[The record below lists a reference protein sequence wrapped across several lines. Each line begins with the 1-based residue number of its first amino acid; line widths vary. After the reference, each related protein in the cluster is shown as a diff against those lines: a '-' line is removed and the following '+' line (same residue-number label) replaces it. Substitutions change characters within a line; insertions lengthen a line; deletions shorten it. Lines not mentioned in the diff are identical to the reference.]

1 MAYVCTLLD
10 DYGNKTYPITV
21 IDAIYDNNGIK
32 LQSILDNFALASDFK
47 NYAPKSHSHP
57 EYQTTAGMTNYST
70 TSHKHEEYLTTSKAS
85 SDYASKIHSHNQYQT
100 IADMSNYSTTSHT
113 HSQYLTTANAKE
125 SYASK
130 EHSHS
135 QYITTADLG
144 GYLTTSAASGDYAP
158 KNHTHSEYLT
168 TAKAASD
175 YAPKSHSHSQYQT
188 TAGMTG
194 YSTTSHT
201 HSQYLSTSGT
211 AANSNKLGNVAA
223 SAYLTTASGKK
234 FYEVSGTLAAGATS
248 LSLSNGNITTASTI
262 DVYSSVYGIS
272 PTKMTVSAGKVNMTF
287 DAQTVAATIKVRAS

>member
-57 EYQTTAGMTNYST
+57 EYQTTA
-70 TSHKHEEYLTTSKAS
+70 
-85 SDYASKIHSHNQYQT
+85 
-100 IADMSNYSTTSHT
+100 DMSNYSTTSHT

-135 QYITTADLG
+135 QYITTAD
-144 GYLTTSAASGDYAP
+144 
-158 KNHTHSEYLT
+158 
-168 TAKAASD
+168 
-175 YAPKSHSHSQYQT
+175 
-188 TAGMTG
+188 
-194 YSTTSHT
+194 
-201 HSQYLSTSGT
+201 SQYLSTSGT

>member
-1 MAYVCTLLD
+1 MSYVCTLLD

-32 LQSILDNFALASDFK
+32 LQSILDDFALASDLK
-47 NYAPKSHSHP
+47 NYASKSHSHP
-57 EYQTTAGMTNYST
+57 EYQTMAGMTNYST
-70 TSHKHEEYLTTSKAS
+70 TSHKHEDYLTTSKAL
-85 SDYASKIHSHNQYQT
+85 SDYAPKI
-100 IADMSNYSTTSHT
+100 
-113 HSQYLTTANAKE
+113 
-125 SYASK
+125 
-130 EHSHS
+130 HSHS
-135 QYITTADLG
+135 QYQTAAGMSDYSTTAHLH
-144 GYLTTSAASGDYAP
+144 A
-158 KNHTHSEYLT
+158 EYLT

-175 YAPKSHSHSQYQT
+175 YAPKSHSHAQYQT

-248 LSLSNGNITTASTI
+248 LSLSNANITTASTI

>member
-32 LQSILDNFALASDFK
+32 LQSILDDFALASDLK

-57 EYQTTAGMTNYST
+57 EYQTTAGMTYYST
-70 TSHKHEEYLTTSKAS
+70 TSHKHEDYLTTSKAL
-85 SDYASKIHSHNQYQT
+85 SDYAPKIHSHDQYQT
-100 IADMSNYSTTSHT
+100 TADMSNYLTTLMGDEKYAVKNHFHSQYLTTASAGGIYAPKEHVHSQYQTTADMSNYSTTSHT

-130 EHSHS
+130 E
-135 QYITTADLG
+135 
-144 GYLTTSAASGDYAP
+144 
-158 KNHTHSEYLT
+158 
-168 TAKAASD
+168 
-175 YAPKSHSHSQYQT
+175 HSHSQYQT

>member
-10 DYGNKTYPITV
+10 DYENKTYPITV

-32 LQSILDNFALASDFK
+32 LETILDTFALASDLK
-47 NYAPKSHSHP
+47 NYATKDHTHP
-57 EYQTTAGMTNYST
+57 EYQTTAGMSNYAT
-70 TSHKHEEYLTTSKAS
+70 TA
-85 SDYASKIHSHNQYQT
+85 HSH
-100 IADMSNYSTTSHT
+100 A
-113 HSQYLTTANAKE
+113 
-125 SYASK
+125 
-130 EHSHS
+130 
-135 QYITTADLG
+135 
-144 GYLTTSAASGDYAP
+144 
-158 KNHTHSEYLT
+158 EYLT

-175 YAPKSHSHSQYQT
+175 YAPKDHTHNQYQT
-188 TAGMTG
+188 TVGMSN
-194 YSTTSHT
+194 YATTSHT

>member
-70 TSHKHEEYLTTSKAS
+70 TSHKHEEYITTSKAS

-144 GYLTTSAASGDYAP
+144 GYLTTSAASG
-158 KNHTHSEYLT
+158 
-168 TAKAASD
+168 D

-287 DAQTVAATIKVRAS
+287 DAQTVDATIKVRAS

>member
-32 LQSILDNFALASDFK
+32 LQSILDDFALVSDLK

-70 TSHKHEEYLTTSKAS
+70 TSHKHEDYLTTSKAL
-85 SDYASKIHSHNQYQT
+85 SDYAPKIHSHSQYQTTADMNNYLTTSMGDEKYAVKNHFHSQYLTTASAGGIYAPKEHVHSQYQT

-113 HSQYLTTANAKE
+113 HLQYLTTANAKE

-130 EHSHS
+130 EHS
-135 QYITTADLG
+135 
-144 GYLTTSAASGDYAP
+144 
-158 KNHTHSEYLT
+158 
-168 TAKAASD
+168 
-175 YAPKSHSHSQYQT
+175 
-188 TAGMTG
+188 
-194 YSTTSHT
+194 

>member
-32 LQSILDNFALASDFK
+32 LQSILDDFALVSDLK
-47 NYAPKSHSHP
+47 N
-57 EYQTTAGMTNYST
+57 
-70 TSHKHEEYLTTSKAS
+70 
-85 SDYASKIHSHNQYQT
+85 
-100 IADMSNYSTTSHT
+100 
-113 HSQYLTTANAKE
+113 
-125 SYASK
+125 
-130 EHSHS
+130 
-135 QYITTADLG
+135 
-144 GYLTTSAASGDYAP
+144 
-158 KNHTHSEYLT
+158 
-168 TAKAASD
+168 

>member
-32 LQSILDNFALASDFK
+32 LQSILDDFALVSDLK

-70 TSHKHEEYLTTSKAS
+70 TSHKHEDYLTTSKA
-85 SDYASKIHSHNQYQT
+85 
-100 IADMSNYSTTSHT
+100 
-113 HSQYLTTANAKE
+113 L
-125 SYASK
+125 
-130 EHSHS
+130 
-135 QYITTADLG
+135 
-144 GYLTTSAASGDYAP
+144 
-158 KNHTHSEYLT
+158 
-168 TAKAASD
+168 SD
-175 YAPKSHSHSQYQT
+175 YAPKIHSHDQYQT

>member
-100 IADMSNYSTTSHT
+100 IADMNNYLTTSMGDEKYAVKNHF
-113 HSQYLTTANAKE
+113 HSQYLTTASA
-125 SYASK
+125 
-130 EHSHS
+130 
-135 QYITTADLG
+135 G
-144 GYLTTSAASGDYAP
+144 GIYAP
-158 KNHTHSEYLT
+158 KEHV
-168 TAKAASD
+168 
-175 YAPKSHSHSQYQT
+175 HSQYQT

-287 DAQTVAATIKVRAS
+287 DVQTVAATIKVRAS